1 MLSSVKDLLLK
12 DKLIFAGIFRLFEG
26 AVNEFLSIFQILATS
41 RSIEPQGPFY
51 ATTQIS
57 GRKYRYKTVFRHQ
70 LLTHQLPAFERVDE
84 ADLSRSRSVPEG

>member
-26 AVNEFLSIFQILATS
+26 AVHEFLPIFQILATS
-41 RSIEPQGPFY
+41 RRSIELQGPFY

-57 GRKYRYKTVFRHQ
+57 GRKYRYKTVSRHQ
-70 LLTHQLPAFERVDE
+70 LLTHQLRVFESAIDPH
-84 ADLSRSRSVPEG
+84 L